1 MRRHDEG
8 GAAERRKMA
17 RTTVDLDVGV
27 IEELKRRAAA
37 SRESMSQLL
46 NRLAR
51 EGLMRAAQTGE
62 PERLRW
68 HVLEDVAPAPGFD
81 PADRGYLDLL
91 DEGR

>member
-1 MRRHDEG
+1 
-8 GAAERRKMA
+8 MA

-27 IEELKRRAAA
+27 IEELKQRAAA

-51 EGLMRAAQTGE
+51 EGLMRAEQTGE
-62 PERLRW
+62 PPPLRW
-68 HVLEDVAPAPGFD
+68 HVIEHVAPAPGFD
-81 PADRGYLDLL
+81 PADRSYLDLL